1 MSEELKVPH
10 CSWLTWLPLYV
21 RFVEWQSRAQ
31 GVDPYTGKT
40 IEGLG
45 KEAEKE
51 IQIELEDY
59 E

>member
-1 MSEELKVPH
+1 MNELKVPH
-10 CSWLTWLPLYV
+10 TEWLTWFPPYV

-31 GVDPYTGKT
+31 GVNPYTGKT
-40 IEGLG
+40 IERPG